1 MDAVF
6 DICYLSS
13 DGNNVEP
20 DDIPQTKESVWVLG
34 KKYSAIQGKVKF
46 DSCLFKQETYFFMQI
61 IIYRFGSD

>member
-20 DDIPQTKESVWVLG
+20 DDIPQTKESVWILG
-34 KKYSAIQGKVKF
+34 KKYSAIQG
-46 DSCLFKQETYFFMQI
+46 T
-61 IIYRFGSD
+61 